1 MKLSFLSKEF
11 VLRIGVVSLPVSG
24 HLNPMSTLARKL
36 QSRGHDIVFLSI
48 PDTEPFVLAA
58 GLKFVPVG
66 EDAFPTGTL
75 MEVER
80 LFSIQEGS
88 GGLEFTFNLMAQITG
103 ALLRPLTA
111 IVGREKID
119 ALVFDTYQ
127 PYLELAALHLKI
139 PYIHVSNAVH
149 FDTSGA
155 TPLCFFDWPNEDT
168 SEARARN
175 LEGVARFRKL
185 LEPSVA
191 AAKAYAAEVDLTVD
205 WNDPAT
211 TISKLAWLTQT
222 PKEFD
227 FSSSQWPAQFRHTG
241 PFHDGLGRP
250 EVPFPWDRLIEAPLV
265 YASMGTLQNGLER
278 VFQVMIDAARTRQDL
293 QFVIVVGNKLDPAQ
307 FMNVPEN
314 VVLVTHAPQLEL
326 LKRAALCITHAGL
339 NTVVEAL
346 AQGVPLVAIPITNDQ
361 PGVAAR
367 IADKQV
373 GEFVP
378 FDQLTW
384 NRLAALIDTVYGDPS
399 YRENARRIQRAI
411 VETDGLTLAAEL
423 IENALGSRKSQGSD
437 KSMGRRAD

>member
-1 MKLSFLSKEF
+1 
-11 VLRIGVVSLPVSG
+11 LRIGIVSLPVSG
-24 HLNPMSTLARKL
+24 HLNPMSALARKL
-36 QSRGHDIVFLSI
+36 QSRGHDIVLLSI

-66 EDAFPTGTL
+66 EDAFPIGTL

-80 LFSIQEGS
+80 LFSIQDRW
-88 GGLEFTFNLMAQITG
+88 GGLEFTFNLMAQVTG
-103 ALLRPLTA
+103 RLLRPLA
-111 IVGREKID
+111 SIVCREKID

-127 PYLELAALHLKI
+127 PYLELAALNLKI

-155 TPLCFFDWPNEDT
+155 TPLCFFDWPHEDT

-175 LEGVARFRKL
+175 LEGMARFRKL

-191 AAKAYAAEVDLTVD
+191 VAKEYASEVGLTVD
-205 WNDPAT
+205 WTDPAA
-211 TISKLAWLTQT
+211 TISKLAWITQT
-222 PKEFD
+222 PKQFD
-227 FSSSQWPAQFRHTG
+227 FSSSQWPAHFRHTG
-241 PFHDGLGRP
+241 PFHDGFGRLDI
-250 EVPFPWDRLIEAPLV
+250 PFPWERLIDAPLV

-278 VFQVMIDAARTRQDL
+278 VFRMMIDAARTRQDL

-307 FMNVPEN
+307 FSNRPDNVI
-314 VVLVTHAPQLEL
+314 LVSSAPQLEL

-339 NTVVEAL
+339 NTVLEAL

-367 IADKQV
+367 IADKHV

-378 FDQLTW
+378 FYQRTSD
-384 NRLAALIDTVYGDPS
+384 RLAALIDTVYGDPS
-399 YRENARRIQRAI
+399 YRENARHIQHAI

-423 IENALGSRKSQGSD
+423 IEEVLGLRKSQRST
-437 KSMGRRAD
+437 SIGRSAD